1 MTDDEIAVPVWT
13 LATEDV
19 HVPRVIGDDVMTPE
33 RLAELR
39 SALAAFANTPIATL
53 AVHPLPK
60 ELDRSRGIHLES
72 TSPLAQHLSQLIT
85 QTTASAPTAAK
96 VGSGEALYRMVVP
109 AKVAAQFGKGLVRSM
124 TSKAGGVHSALVGPS
139 GIAAQASFV
148 PVTGAAT
155 KAAGAA
161 GVAAAG
167 ATAAVTV
174 AAPLILM
181 AVAVALSARADNQRQ
196 QAMANITELLEKLHE
211 HNLEEERTRLDGCRA
226 AVDKA
231 TAVLLD
237 DGRLGMALGIGEAVS
252 TVATALAAARR
263 RLTRWQR
270 ALAKLPDGPVEVAP
284 LIKAFPGID
293 KPGGEFRA
301 HLELA
306 AMAIA
311 LEKRI
316 LVIQAVEHAQ
326 NEGSNHPFQSFIRA
340 LRSSQ
345 RELDELESGITTV
358 VRRLSAL
365 ELTRTHGLR
374 DFVFSP
380 GEIDDLLRTIYQLRE
395 LANSI
400 EPDTPQPDVAIEM
413 ARARDG
419 SLVVFPALTA

>member
-1 MTDDEIAVPVWT
+1 MTGDEKVVLPFYT
-13 LATEDV
+13 LATEDIS
-19 HVPRVIGDDVMTPE
+19 VPGLIGDGVMTPQ
-33 RLAELR
+33 RVAELR
-39 SALAAFANTPIATL
+39 SALAGFASTPIATL
-53 AVHPLPK
+53 AVHPLPG

-72 TSPLAQHLSQLIT
+72 TSPLARHLSQLIT
-85 QTTASAPTAAK
+85 HTTTSAPTAAG
-96 VGSGEALYRMVVP
+96 VGNGEALYRMVVP

-124 TSKAGGVHSALVGPS
+124 TSKAGGLHSALVGPS

-148 PVTGAAT
+148 PVAGTAIN
-155 KAAGAA
+155 AAGTV
-161 GVAAAG
+161 GLAAAG
-167 ATAAVTV
+167 ATTVTV

-181 AVAVALSARADNQRQ
+181 AVAVAISARADDQRE
-196 QAMANITELLEKLHE
+196 QAMQHITELLEKLHE
-211 HNLEEERTRLDGCRA
+211 DKLDDERTKLDGCKA
-226 AVDKA
+226 AIDKA

-237 DGRLGMALGIGEAVS
+237 DGRLGATLGISEAVS

-270 ALAKLPDGPVEVAP
+270 SFDALPKGRVEIAP

-306 AMAIA
+306 ALAIA

-326 NEGSNHPFQSFIRA
+326 MEGSNHPFQSFVRA
-340 LRSSQ
+340 LKSSQ
-345 RELDELESGITTV
+345 QALDDLESGINDL
-358 VRRLSAL
+358 VRDLSNL

-380 GEIDDLLRTIYQLRE
+380 GEIDDLLRMIYWLRE
-395 LANSI
+395 LGASI
-400 EPDTPQPDVAIEM
+400 EIETANPDVAIEI
-413 ARARDG
+413 ARSHDG